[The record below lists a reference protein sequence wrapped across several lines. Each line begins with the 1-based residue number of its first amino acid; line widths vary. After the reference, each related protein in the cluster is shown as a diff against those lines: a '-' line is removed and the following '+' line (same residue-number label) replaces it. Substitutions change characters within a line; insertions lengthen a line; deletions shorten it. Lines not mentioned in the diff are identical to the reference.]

1 MKATVLF
8 LICCGLI
15 FQPLSA
21 QTYRKGEINLENF
34 VEELFAMQRTDA
46 DYEDL
51 YESLLQV
58 FLNPINLNKTSPE
71 ELGSL
76 YILTPSQIHH
86 FFEHQRKN
94 GPMISL
100 YELQA
105 IPEFDLETIYKILP
119 FVELEDNGNRTVPF
133 LTRVGQT
140 KDAYLIMRQNRVLQ
154 TRKGYT
160 PADTL
165 SNGNLSS
172 RYIGDPNNLYL
183 RFRMQQGK
191 DFSFGFTLDKD
202 PGEQFL
208 WQPETQRY
216 GFNFFSYHLSIYN
229 RGNLKSLSIG
239 DFQWQFGQG
248 LVYGAGFSVGKGAE
262 TITTTRRSTVGLRP
276 YTAAMEYGF
285 FRGVS
290 ASYQFGPVLAN
301 VFASKA
307 PRDGNIQVADEDENG
322 QPFISSLPMSGLH
335 RTPTE
340 LSYRR
345 QAKET
350 NLGANVHWIDNSK
363 RFQIGLNTLWSQ
375 FSQPIQKTPQP
386 YNNFEFAGKENHVH
400 SAYFSFNLQN
410 HLIFGET
417 AISQSGGKATVIGMM
432 SSLHR
437 SLSLSVLWRNYERN
451 FHSFYGNSFSE
462 GSRPI
467 NENGVYT
474 GIHFKPNSKFSWSIY
489 YDYFKFPWLKYRVYA
504 PSQGHEWLTRFQYT
518 PSKKILLFIQIRE
531 ESKARNISLLPG
543 FQSTYQLAQG
553 SKFNY
558 VFNLDYG
565 IDKIWSI
572 KTRVMG
578 STFAFNGQRTRG
590 FAISQDLNADFGR
603 WRVSSR
609 IVLFDTQD
617 FDNRQFI
624 YERNV
629 LWAFSIPALQGQG
642 MRYYLLAQYK
652 ISRKFVIWAR
662 WGSTVFTDRET
673 IGSGLQEIQGNT
685 ITETTFQLQY
695 LFNR

>member
-1 MKATVLF
+1 MKRA
-8 LICCGLI
+8 LI
-15 FQPLSA
+15 FISLCAVPHHLLWA
-21 QTYRKGEINLENF
+21 QTYRKGEINLENL

-58 FLNPINLNKTSPE
+58 FLNPINLNRTSPE

-86 FFEHQRKN
+86 FFEHQRIN
-94 GPMISL
+94 GALLSL

-105 IPEFDLETIYKILP
+105 IPEFDLETIYRILP
-119 FVELEDNGNRTVPF
+119 FVELPDKDSKPIPF
-133 LTRVGQT
+133 LRRIGET
-140 KDAYLIMRQNRVLQ
+140 KDAYLILRQNRVLQ
-154 TRKGYT
+154 TRKGFT
-160 PADTL
+160 PPDTL
-165 SNGNLSS
+165 SAGRLSS

-183 RFRMQQGK
+183 RFRMQKGK

-202 PGEQFL
+202 PGEQFI
-208 WQPETQRY
+208 WQPDSKRY
-216 GFNFFSYHLSIYN
+216 GFNFFSYHFTIYN
-229 RGNLKSLSIG
+229 RGKLKSLSIG

-262 TITTTRRSTVGLRP
+262 TITTTRRSSLGLRP

-285 FRGVS
+285 FRGIS
-290 ASYQFGPVLAN
+290 ASYQFGPVLAS
-301 VFASKA
+301 VFASTA
-307 PRDGNIQVADEDENG
+307 PRDGNIQLEGEDEST
-322 QPFISSLPMSGLH
+322 QPFISSLPTSGLH

-340 LSYRR
+340 LAYRR
-345 QAKET
+345 QAKES
-350 NLGANVHWIDNSK
+350 NLGANIHWTNRTK
-363 RFQIGLNTLWSQ
+363 RIQAGLNSLWSQ

-386 YNNFEFAGKENHVH
+386 YNNFEFAGKDNHVH
-400 SAYFSFNLQN
+400 SAYFSLNLQN
-410 HLIFGET
+410 HLFFGET
-417 AISQSGGKATVIGMM
+417 AISKSGGRAAVIGMM

-437 SLSLSVLWRNYERN
+437 NLSLSVLWRNYERN

-467 NENGVYT
+467 NENGIYT
-474 GIHFKPNSKFSWSIY
+474 GIHFKPNSKIAWSVY

-504 PSQGHEWLTRFQYT
+504 PSQGHEWLTRIQYT
-518 PSKKILLFIQIRE
+518 PSKKTLLFAQIRE
-531 ESKARNISLLPG
+531 ESKARNISVLPG

-553 SKFNY
+553 SKLNY
-558 VFNLDYG
+558 VFNLDHG
-565 IDKIWSI
+565 IEKIWSI

-578 STFAFNGQRTRG
+578 SRFAFNGKTTRG
-590 FAISQDLNADFGR
+590 FAISQDVNADLGR

-617 FDNRQFI
+617 YDNRQFI

-652 ISRKFVIWAR
+652 LSPKFVVWGR
-662 WGSTVFTDRET
+662 LGSTVFTDRET

>member
-1 MKATVLF
+1 MKASLPLF
-8 LICCGLI
+8 IICSLICH
-15 FQPLSA
+15 PLLG

-34 VEELFAMQRTDA
+34 VEEFFAMQRTDA

-58 FLNPINLNKTSPE
+58 FLNPINLNKTTPE

-94 GPMISL
+94 GPLISY

-119 FVELEDNGNRTVPF
+119 FVELDDKGSRTVPF
-133 LTRVGQT
+133 LKRVSQT
-140 KDAYLIMRQNRVLQ
+140 KDAYLILRQNRVWQ

-165 SNGNLSS
+165 RNGNLSS

-183 RFRMQQGK
+183 RFRVQAGK

-202 PGEQFL
+202 PGEQFI
-208 WQPETQRY
+208 WQPATKRY
-216 GFNFFSYHLSIYN
+216 GFNFFSYHISIYN
-229 RGNLKSLSIG
+229 RGKLKSLSLG

-262 TITTTRRSTVGLRP
+262 TITTTRRSSVGLRP

-290 ASYQFGPVLAN
+290 ASYQLGPVVAS

-307 PRDGNIQVADEDENG
+307 PRDGNIQQTEEDENT
-322 QPFISSLPMSGLH
+322 QPFISSLPTSGLH
-335 RTPTE
+335 RTATE

-350 NLGANVHWIDNSK
+350 NLGANIHWTEKSK
-363 RFQIGLNTLWSQ
+363 RFQIGLNALWSQ
-375 FSQPIQKTPQP
+375 FSQSIQKNPQL

-400 SAYFSFNLQN
+400 SAYFSLNFQN

-417 AISQSGGKATVIGMM
+417 AISQSGGKATVLGMM
-432 SSLHR
+432 SSLHPR
-437 SLSLSVLWRNYERN
+437 LSLSVLWRNYDRN

-467 NENGVYT
+467 NESGVYT
-474 GIHFKPNSKFSWSIY
+474 GIHFKPNSKFAWSVY
-489 YDYFKFPWLKYRVYA
+489 YDYFKFPWLRYRVYA
-504 PSQGHEWLTRFQYT
+504 PSQGHEWLTRVQYT
-518 PSKKILLFIQIRE
+518 PSKKILLFVQLRE
-531 ESKARNISLLPG
+531 ESKARNISTLPG
-543 FQSTYQLAQG
+543 FQSTYQLSQG

-578 STFAFNGQRTRG
+578 SRFEFNGQTTRG
-590 FAISQDLNADFGR
+590 FAISQDVNADFER
-603 WRVSSR
+603 WRISSR

-617 FDNRQFI
+617 YDNRQFI

-642 MRYYLLAQYK
+642 MRYYFLAQFK
-652 ISRKFVIWAR
+652 ISPKFVIWGR

-673 IGSGLQEIQGNT
+673 IGSGLQEIAGNT
-685 ITETTFQLQY
+685 ITETVFQLQY

>member
-1 MKATVLF
+1 MKAAVLF
-8 LICCGLI
+8 LIFSGLL
-15 FQPLSA
+15 FQTLSA

-76 YILTPSQIHH
+76 YILTTSQIHH

-94 GPMISL
+94 GPLISL

-140 KDAYLIMRQNRVLQ
+140 KDAYLIMRLNRVLQ

-191 DFSFGFTLDKD
+191 DFTFGFTLDKD

-216 GFNFFSYHLSIYN
+216 GFNFFSYHFSIYN

-290 ASYQFGPVLAN
+290 ASYQFGPVLAS

-307 PRDGNIQVADEDENG
+307 PRDGNIQVADEDENS
-322 QPFISSLPMSGLH
+322 QPFISSLPSSGLH

-340 LSYRR
+340 LAYRR
-345 QAKET
+345 QAKES
-350 NLGANVHWIDNSK
+350 NLGANLHWSDKSK
-363 RFQIGLNTLWSQ
+363 RIQIGLNTLWSQ
-375 FSQPIQKTPQP
+375 FSQPIQKTQQP

-400 SAYFSFNLQN
+400 SAYFSINMQN

-417 AISQSGGKATVIGMM
+417 AISQSGGKAAVIGMM

-437 SLSLSVLWRNYERN
+437 SLSLSVLWRNYDRD

-467 NENGVYT
+467 NESGVYT

-489 YDYFKFPWLKYRVYA
+489 YDYFRFPWLKYRVYA
-504 PSQGHEWLTRFQYT
+504 PSQGHEWLTRLQYT
-518 PSKKILLFIQIRE
+518 PSKKILLFVQIRE

-543 FQSTYQLAQG
+543 FQSTYQLSQG
-553 SKFNY
+553 SKFNF

-578 STFAFNGQRTRG
+578 STFAFNGQTTRG

-617 FDNRQFI
+617 YDNRQFI

-642 MRYYLLAQYK
+642 MRYYLLTQYK
-652 ISRKFVIWAR
+652 ISPKFVIWAR

-673 IGSGLQEIQGNT
+673 IGSGLQEIPGNT
-685 ITETTFQLQY
+685 ITETTLQLQY

>member
-1 MKATVLF
+1 MKAAVLF

-15 FQPLSA
+15 FQPLLA

-34 VEELFAMQRTDA
+34 VEELFAMQRADA

-58 FLNPINLNKTSPE
+58 FLNPINLNKTTPE

-76 YILTPSQIHH
+76 YILTPSQIQH
-86 FFEHQRKN
+86 FFDHQRRH
-94 GPMISL
+94 GPLISM
-100 YELQA
+100 YELQS
-105 IPEFDLETIYKILP
+105 IPDFDLETIYKILP

-133 LTRVGQT
+133 LKRVGQT
-140 KDAYLIMRQNRVLQ
+140 KDAYLIMRQNRVWQ

-160 PADTL
+160 PSDTL
-165 SNGNLSS
+165 SNGSLSS
-172 RYIGDPNNLYL
+172 RYLGDPNNIYL
-183 RFRMQQGK
+183 RFRMQKGK

-216 GFNFFSYHLSIYN
+216 GFNFFSYHFSIYN

-290 ASYQFGPVLAN
+290 ASYQFGPVLAS
-301 VFASKA
+301 VFASNA
-307 PRDGNIQVADEDENG
+307 PRDGNIQVTDQDENS
-322 QPFISSLPMSGLH
+322 QPFISSLPTSGLH

-340 LSYRR
+340 LAYRR
-345 QAKET
+345 QAKES
-350 NLGANVHWIDNSK
+350 NLGANIHWIDKSK
-363 RFQIGLNTLWSQ
+363 RVQIGLNTLWSQ
-375 FSQPIQKTPQP
+375 FSQPIQKRPQL
-386 YNNFEFAGKENHVH
+386 YNQFEFAGKENHVH
-400 SAYFSFNLQN
+400 SAYFSINLQN

-417 AISQSGGKATVIGMM
+417 AVSQSGGKAAVIGMM

-437 SLSLSVLWRNYERN
+437 SLSLSVLWRNFERN

-467 NENGVYT
+467 NESGVYT
-474 GIHFKPNSKFSWSIY
+474 GIHFKPNSKFSWSLY
-489 YDYFKFPWLKYRVYA
+489 YDYFKFPWLKYRVYS
-504 PSQGHEWLTRFQYT
+504 PSQGHEWLTRLQYT

-531 ESKARNISLLPG
+531 ESKGRNISLLPSY
-543 FQSTYQLAQG
+543 QSTYQLAQG

-578 STFAFNGQRTRG
+578 SRFLFDGRTSRG
-590 FAISQDLNADFGR
+590 FAISQDINADLDR
-603 WRVSSR
+603 WRISSR

-617 FDNRQFI
+617 YDNRQFI

-652 ISRKFVIWAR
+652 ISPKFVIWAR

-673 IGSGLQEIQGNT
+673 IGSGLQEIPGNT

>member
-1 MKATVLF
+1 MKAALLI
-8 LICCGLI
+8 LICCCLVGQSSL
-15 FQPLSA
+15 A

-34 VEELFAMQRTDA
+34 IEELFAMQRTDA

-58 FLNPINLNKTSPE
+58 FLNPINLNKTTPE

-76 YILTPSQIHH
+76 YILTPAQIHH
-86 FFEHQRKN
+86 FFQHQKKH
-94 GPMISL
+94 GPLISM
-100 YELQA
+100 YELQS

-119 FVELEDNGNRTVPF
+119 FVELEDNGTRTVPF
-133 LTRVGQT
+133 LKRVGQT
-140 KDAYLIMRQNRVLQ
+140 RDAYLIMRQNRVWQ
-154 TRKGYT
+154 MRKGYS

-165 SNGNLSS
+165 KNGNLSS
-172 RYIGDPNNLYL
+172 RYVGDPNNLYL
-183 RFRMQQGK
+183 RFRMQKGK

-202 PGEQFL
+202 PGEQFK
-208 WQPETQRY
+208 WQPETHRY
-216 GFNFFSYHLSIYN
+216 GFNFFSYHFSMYN
-229 RGNLKSLSIG
+229 RGKLKSLSLG

-248 LVYGAGFSVGKGAE
+248 LVYGAGFAVGKGAE
-262 TITTTRRSTVGLRP
+262 TVTTTRRSSIGLRP
-276 YTAAMEYGF
+276 YTAAMENGF

-290 ASYQFGPVLAN
+290 ATYQFGPILAS
-301 VFASKA
+301 VFASNA
-307 PRDGNIQVADEDENG
+307 PRDGNIQIMEEDENS

-345 QAKET
+345 QARES
-350 NLGANVHWIDNSK
+350 NLGANFHWIDKSK
-363 RFQIGLNTLWSQ
+363 RVQIGINTLWSQ
-375 FSQPIQKTPQP
+375 FSQPIQKRPQL
-386 YNNFEFAGKENHVH
+386 YNQFEFAGKENHVH
-400 SAYFSFNLQN
+400 STYFSINLQN
-410 HLIFGET
+410 HLIFGE
-417 AISQSGGKATVIGMM
+417 AAVSQSGGKAAVLGMM
-432 SSLHR
+432 SSLHPK
-437 SLSLSVLWRNYERN
+437 LSLSILWRNYGRD

-467 NENGVYT
+467 NENGFYT
-474 GIHFKPNSKFSWSIY
+474 GLHFKPNSKFSWSIY
-489 YDYFKFPWLKYRVYA
+489 YDYFKFPWLKYRVYS

-543 FQSTYQLAQG
+543 FQSTYQLSQG

-578 STFAFNGQRTRG
+578 SRFLFDGRTSRG
-590 FAISQDLNADFGR
+590 FAISQDINADLDR
-603 WRVSSR
+603 WRISSR

-617 FDNRQFI
+617 YDNRQFI

-652 ISRKFVIWAR
+652 ISPRFVIWGR
-662 WGSTVFTDRET
+662 FGSTVFTDRDT